1 LWRQEVAV
9 VAPAATNGQAAE
21 SHSTREEIY
30 SWVAN
35 LSNHITA
42 ERAMNALKRAKVKHP
57 SEFRKVR
64 PKPIIIFF

>member
-1 LWRQEVAV
+1 VAV
-9 VAPAATNGQAAE
+9 VAPATNGAGQAAE

-64 PKPIIIFF
+64 CQAPKNIYIYI